1 MNLTDTPTSKQS
13 SHLFNV
19 DILVEGDNNAIAM
32 ERLLH
37 ALNQSG
43 FADFR
48 IKSGIELGRLIEAL
62 EAGPASKQKDK
73 EAKAPRNTAKADP
86 VAAPVILPAAPK
98 EAAAVDLTFVTDR
111 IKASIAE
118 NRLIRLMV
126 NKGFGVKLNIPCRI
140 INLDESTQMMTVY
153 HVDEKQVY
161 SFKIYE
167 IDEFI

>member
-1 MNLTDTPTSKQS
+1 M
-13 SHLFNV
+13 FNV
-19 DILVEGDNNAIAM
+19 DILVEGETNAIAM

-62 EAGPASKQKDK
+62 EAGPAGKQKDK
-73 EAKAPRNTAKADP
+73 ETKASRNTAKADP
-86 VAAPVILPAAPK
+86 AAIAAPK
-98 EAAAVDLTFVTDR
+98 QAAAPAELDLTFVTDR
-111 IKASIAE
+111 IKACIAE

-140 INLDESTQMMTVY
+140 INLDESSQMLTVY

-161 SFKIYE
+161 SFKLYE

>member
-1 MNLTDTPTSKQS
+1 MNLSDKLTAKQS

-19 DILVEGDNNAIAM
+19 DILVEGETNAVAM

-62 EAGPASKQKDK
+62 EAGSAGKQKDK
-73 EAKAPRNTAKADP
+73 ETKAPRNTAKQD
-86 VAAPVILPAAPK
+86 PAASPVPQPAPPA
-98 EAAAVDLTFVTDR
+98 ELDLTFVTDR
-111 IKASIAE
+111 IKACIAE

-140 INLDESTQMMTVY
+140 INLDESSQMLTVY

-161 SFKIYE
+161 SFKLYE